1 MRIVTL
7 LLVLLLT
14 GCTSLREPDAP
25 RFPHREQTISLPL
38 QWLYTGDMGG
48 LPLVNIRLGEA
59 EQPRNTWWLV
69 DTGSSHNVVSPQLVE
84 ELKLP
89 QQSSSNFLTVAG
101 QRSAPY
107 VTLPPLQLG
116 ALTLEGQSASAVDM
130 SKLGVAQGLPVEG
143 ILGLPAM
150 RHLAVTIDYPART
163 LTLTRQA
170 RPAAYNLPHTWLP
183 FRIESG
189 VPVARL
195 ETAPG
200 RFGDFILDTGNAATL
215 VMFPNHGR
223 QFGQLANANYRFI
236 EVADLG
242 GSVLTG
248 LSMLPSLRMGQLEI
262 RHIPVYSPAS
272 NKGFGHLAGTI
283 GNALFIGKSVTW
295 DFPGQQLL
303 ISMAGADTS
312 LPGSFGFLLGLDN
325 AIQTVIP
332 DSPAAQAGFQP
343 GDRILAI
350 DGVDM
355 QKGGSHAI
363 WRHLH
368 HRNVAGFTLSRR
380 EQTLRILL
388 ERRYFLPLLSSS

>member
-1 MRIVTL
+1 MRIVILLMAL
-7 LLVLLLT
+7 LLA
-14 GCTSLREPDAP
+14 GCTPQREPDVP
-25 RFPHREQTISLPL
+25 RFPHREQTVALPL

-48 LPLVNIRLGEA
+48 LPLVNVQLAGP
-59 EQPRNTWWLV
+59 EQTRSSWWLV
-69 DTGSSHNVVSPQLVE
+69 DTGSSHNVVSPRLVE
-84 ELKLP
+84 ALKLT
-89 QQSSSNFLTVAG
+89 QQASSNFLTVAG

-107 VTLPPLQLG
+107 VGLPPLQLG
-116 ALTLEGQSASAVDM
+116 DLRLEGQSASAVDM
-130 SKLGVAQGLPVEG
+130 SNLGVAQGLPVEG
-143 ILGLPAM
+143 ILGVPAM

-183 FRIESG
+183 FRLEGG

-223 QFGQLANANYRFI
+223 QFGNITQSNYRII

-248 LSMLPSLRMGQLEI
+248 LSLLPSLRMGRLEI

-303 ISMAGADTS
+303 ISMAGADTR

-325 AIQTVIP
+325 TIQTVIP
-332 DSPAAQAGFQP
+332 GSPAAQAGFKP
-343 GDRILAI
+343 GDRILAL

-355 QKGGSHAI
+355 QQGGAHAI

-368 HRNVAGFTLSRR
+368 HRNVAGFTLSRQG
-380 EQTLRILL
+380 QTLPIRL
-388 ERRYFLPLLSSS
+388 ERQYFLPVLPQ